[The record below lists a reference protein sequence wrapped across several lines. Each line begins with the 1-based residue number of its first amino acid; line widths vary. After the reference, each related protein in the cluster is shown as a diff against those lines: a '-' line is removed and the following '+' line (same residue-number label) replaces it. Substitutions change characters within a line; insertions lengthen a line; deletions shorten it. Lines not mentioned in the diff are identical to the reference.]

1 VDRLAEL
8 AASIGRDPARVAHE
22 ARQLAADARNTGQWG
37 RLSGAQA
44 ILGRALR
51 MLGEI
56 ELAGDALEEAVS
68 AAGQAGDD
76 ELAAD
81 AHLAL
86 AGVMSLAGRSTLAF
100 THLDLVDRL
109 GSEELRGIAVLQRAL
124 VCRDVG
130 RFDDALQLLAGAIPR
145 LRRESRWLDLARV
158 LANRAGIRA
167 RRGDVGAAVGD
178 YEEAER
184 LYLSVDQEFAALQ
197 ARHDLAWTLANIG
210 DLPRA
215 LQLFDEVSTRFV
227 DLGHDASLPLL
238 SRAEALLMGGLSAD
252 ALTFSQD
259 AARRLDAE
267 GNRSAA
273 AEALVAVAEAGR
285 LEGDYA
291 TASDAAHRA
300 QTWFAANQS
309 VGWARTAELE
319 GMRSQHEQGGL
330 DSSAVARLE
339 EIAETL
345 RQAGDLRS
353 EIHARCLAALASCD
367 DHQLDRAAAQAEM
380 AARSARRS
388 RSLQT
393 RLASRHAV
401 ATVRLARGD
410 LDGARRELRKA
421 LATLDEARQL
431 RGVGDAGTAV
441 LTQARSITRLAGRMA
456 TRESQPMRALAW
468 MEQAR
473 LAGWVTSPAFLP
485 DGDEATAD
493 FSGLRMIASDL
504 RRAELAG
511 EPTDDLRRRH
521 AALEQSMRA
530 EWLKRGRERTS
541 AKSLPMLSELKGL
554 LGEHQLV
561 SIVSTGTTSNDRLA
575 AVTVDRR
582 HASSTVLG
590 DPVSVTALA
599 QRADLAL
606 RGLAISGTA
615 PLIAAARQRAFT
627 AAIDSL
633 DKALLAPLRIEAGH
647 VVLVVPAE
655 LHAIPWAAMPSLKG
669 RSFTLAP
676 SVRWWMGGISTPL
689 SPPKSALVVA
699 GPRLSEAESEA
710 RSVAACHRRSTLL
723 TDAAATTANVRRSM
737 PGHDVVHFVAH
748 GRFRYDNPLW
758 STIELTD
765 GQLTVYELQRLG
777 TVPATVILASCE
789 SGIGGDRGGAQLQG
803 LAGTLLSMGA
813 RTVVAAVGA
822 LPDTA
827 ETREAMV
834 TLHRDL
840 VDGLR
845 PSESLARQR
854 VAANGS
860 FSPTVAGLV
869 TLGVG

>member
-1 VDRLAEL
+1 MEQLAEL
-8 AASIGRDPARVAHE
+8 AASIGRDPAGVAHQ
-22 ARQLAADARNTGQWG
+22 AREVAADARETGQWG
-37 RLSGAQA
+37 RLSSAQA
-44 ILGRALR
+44 VLGRALR

-68 AAGQAGDD
+68 AAQQAGDD

-86 AGVMSLAGRSTLAF
+86 AGVMSIAGRSTSAF
-100 THLDLVDRL
+100 IHLDHADRL

-130 RFDDALQLLAGAIPR
+130 RFDEALRLFADAIPR

-158 LANRAGIRA
+158 LANRASIRA
-167 RRGDVGAAVGD
+167 RRGDVDAAIGD

-197 ARHDLAWTLANIG
+197 ARHDLAWTLANVG

-215 LQLFDEVSTRFV
+215 LQLFDDVTKSFI

-252 ALTFSQD
+252 ALAFSQD

-285 LEGDYA
+285 LEGDFA
-291 TASDAAHRA
+291 TALDAAQRA
-300 QTWFAANQS
+300 QEWFAANQS

-319 GMRSQHEQGGL
+319 AMRSQFERGGL
-330 DSSAVARLE
+330 DSPAVARLE

-345 RQAGDLRS
+345 CKAGDVRS

-367 DHQLDRAAAQAEM
+367 DHQLGRAAKQAGL
-380 AARSARRS
+380 AARAASRS

-401 ATVRLARGD
+401 ATVRLAQGD

-421 LATLDEARQL
+421 LVTLDEARQL
-431 RGVGDAGTAV
+431 RGVGDVGTAV

-456 TRESQPMRALAW
+456 TRETQPMRALAW
-468 MEQAR
+468 MERAR
-473 LAGWVTSPAFLP
+473 LAGWVSHPALVP
-485 DGDEATAD
+485 ASDEATAD

-511 EPTDDLRRRH
+511 EPTEELRRRH

-530 EWLKRGRERTS
+530 EWLKRGTEGTS
-541 AKSLPMLSELKGL
+541 ANAVPPLSELKGL
-554 LGEHQLV
+554 LGDCQIV
-561 SIVSTGTTSNDRLA
+561 SIVSTGTSSSDRLA

-582 HASSTVLG
+582 RATSVVLS
-590 DPVSVTALA
+590 DPTFVAALA
-599 QRADLAL
+599 QRADVAL
-606 RGLAISGTA
+606 RGLANKASA
-615 PLIAAARQRAFT
+615 PQIAAARQRAF
-627 AAIDSL
+627 AAAVESL
-633 DKALLAPLRIEAGH
+633 DTALLAPLRIEAGH

-655 LHAIPWAAMPSLKG
+655 LYAIPWAAMSSLKG

-676 SVRWWMGGISTPL
+676 SVRWWMGGVSTPS
-689 SPPKSALVVA
+689 SPPRSALVVA
-699 GPRLSEAESEA
+699 GPRLSEAQSEA

-723 TDAAATTANVRRSM
+723 TDATATTANVRMSM
-737 PGHDVVHFVAH
+737 PRHDVVHLVAH
-748 GRFRYDNPLW
+748 GRFRHDNPLW
-758 STIELTD
+758 STIELAD
-765 GQLTVYELQRLG
+765 GQLTVYELQQLA
-777 TVPATVILASCE
+777 TVPATVILASCD

-834 TLHRDL
+834 ALHRDL
-840 VDGLR
+840 VDGLA

-854 VAANGS
+854 VAANDA

>member
-1 VDRLAEL
+1 MEQLAEL
-8 AASIGRDPARVAHE
+8 AASIGRDPAGVAHQ
-22 ARQLAADARNTGQWG
+22 AREVAAGARETGQWG
-37 RLSGAQA
+37 RLSRAQA
-44 ILGRALR
+44 VLGRALR

-68 AAGQAGDD
+68 AAQQADDD

-86 AGVMSLAGRSTLAF
+86 AGVMSIAGRSTSAF
-100 THLDLVDRL
+100 AHLDHVDRL

-130 RFDDALQLLAGAIPR
+130 RFEEALHLFAGAIPR

-158 LANRAGIRA
+158 LANRASIRA
-167 RRGDVGAAVGD
+167 RRGDVDAAITD

-197 ARHDLAWTLANIG
+197 ARHDLAWTLANVG

-215 LQLFDEVSTRFV
+215 LHLFDEVTKRFV

-238 SRAEALLMGGLSAD
+238 SRAEALLMGGLSSD
-252 ALTFSQD
+252 ALAFSQD

-267 GNRSAA
+267 GNHTAA

-291 TASDAAHRA
+291 TASDAAQRA
-300 QTWFAANQS
+300 LEWFAANQS

-319 GMRSQHEQGGL
+319 SMRSQYERDGL
-330 DSSAVARLE
+330 DSPSVARLE

-345 RQAGDLRS
+345 CKAGDLRS

-367 DHQLDRAAAQAEM
+367 DHQLDRAATQAGL
-380 AARSARRS
+380 AARAARRS

-421 LATLDEARQL
+421 LVTLDEARQL
-431 RGVGDAGTAV
+431 RGVGDVGAAV

-456 TRESQPMRALAW
+456 THEARPMRALAW
-468 MEQAR
+468 MERAR
-473 LAGWVTSPAFLP
+473 LAGLVSHPALAP
-485 DGDEATAD
+485 DGDEAAAD
-493 FSGLRMIASDL
+493 FSGLRLIASDL

-511 EPTDDLRRRH
+511 EPTEELRRRH
-521 AALEQSMRA
+521 AALETSMRA
-530 EWLKRGRERTS
+530 DWLKRGLERTS
-541 AKSLPMLSELKGL
+541 ANALPPLSELKTL
-554 LGEHQLV
+554 LDDSQIV
-561 SIVSTGTTSNDRLA
+561 SIVSTGTSSSDRLA

-582 HASSTVLG
+582 HATSVVLT
-590 DPVSVTALA
+590 DPQFVTALA
-599 QRADLAL
+599 RRADLAL
-606 RGLAISGTA
+606 RGLAIRGSA
-615 PLIAAARQRAFT
+615 PQIAAARQRAFA
-627 AAIDSL
+627 AAIESL
-633 DKALLAPLRIEAGH
+633 DAALLAPLRLEAAH

-655 LHAIPWAAMPSLKG
+655 LHAIPWAAMASMKG
-669 RSFTLAP
+669 RSFTIAP
-676 SVRWWMGGISTPL
+676 SVTWWMGEVATP
-689 SPPKSALVVA
+689 SGPPKSALVVA

-710 RSVAACHRRSTLL
+710 RSVAACHGRSTLL
-723 TDAAATTANVRRSM
+723 TDAAATTTNVRLSM
-737 PGHDVVHFVAH
+737 PRHDVVHLVAH
-748 GRFRYDNPLW
+748 GRFRHDNPLW
-758 STIELTD
+758 STIELAD

-777 TVPATVILASCE
+777 AVPATVILASCE
-789 SGIGGDRGGAQLQG
+789 SGIGGNRGGAQLQG

-827 ETREAMV
+827 ETRQVMV
-834 TLHRDL
+834 ALHRDL
-840 VDGLR
+840 VGGLR

-854 VAANGS
+854 VAPRDGS
-860 FSPTVAGLV
+860 SATVAGLV